1 MDFDPSR
8 PIWRQLVAEFSRRIV
23 AGHWAPGARIGGV
36 RDLAAELQVNPNTV
50 QRALAELDRE
60 GLSRSERTSGRFVT
74 DDHGRID
81 RLRHDLAL
89 GAADD
94 YIRDARGLGMSQ
106 PDATRLINE
115 RWSTHDDPLTHDD
128 PIDHE
133 RPHTHDGADDHSA
146 TRKRKE

>member
-8 PIWRQLVAEFSRRIV
+8 PIWLQLVAEFSRRIV

-74 DDHGRID
+74 DDQGRID

-94 YIRDARGLGMSQ
+94 YIRNARGLAMSQ
-106 PDATRLINE
+106 PDATRLITE
-115 RWSTHDDPLTHDD
+115 RWSTHDDPLTLD
-128 PIDHE
+128 
-133 RPHTHDGADDHSA
+133 RPHTHHEANIHDGADEHSA
-146 TRKRKE
+146 TRKE